1 MRLGHRLPGKHA
13 KTLVGKTI
21 QPLLGYFKSRLVQ
34 QLEGDDSVK
43 GKQPQV
49 AGLLA
54 IGEQVPVMA
63 VMQKPLRVDGSF
75 AVAIT
80 AAWQIANDEALAGQ
94 GGVGDG
100 GEDMARHGSLLEGLQ
115 PDLVTQPG
123 GMVTGIA

>member
-34 QLEGDDSVK
+34 QLEGHDSVE

-54 IGEQVPVMA
+54 IGEQVPVG
-63 VMQKPLRVDGSF
+63 R
-75 AVAIT
+75 
-80 AAWQIANDEALAGQ
+80 
-94 GGVGDG
+94 
-100 GEDMARHGSLLEGLQ
+100 
-115 PDLVTQPG
+115 
-123 GMVTGIA
+123 